1 MSDSSWYPSKVPV
14 PAQVMETMNKMKL
27 WGKGTYNN
35 VIIYTYYI
43 LIILYYI
50 ICIYYIYI
58 DPFLPWCHTSIKIWA
73 QICGQGCSLALGSRI
88 RCIAGQSSP
97 PAKCYSAQ
105 ECGLVAMESR
115 VNRLLL
121 SCQCCR
127 VLGVVNLSIALNT
140 TPVVIPVNDRWSVG
154 CFDNS

>member
-1 MSDSSWYPSKVPV
+1 MLFYSSSVSVPWNKVSMSDSSWYPSKVPV

-58 DPFLPWCHTSIKIWA
+58 DPFLPWCHTSIKSGPKSA
-73 QICGQGCSLALGSRI
+73 AKAAVLHSALGSGALRASHHH
-88 RCIAGQSSP
+88 RQS
-97 PAKCYSAQ
+97 ATQRKSAAWWQ
-105 ECGLVAMESR
+105 WNHESIGCCWAVNVVGYLV
-115 VNRLLL
+115 
-121 SCQCCR
+121 
-127 VLGVVNLSIALNT
+127 
-140 TPVVIPVNDRWSVG
+140 
-154 CFDNS
+154 